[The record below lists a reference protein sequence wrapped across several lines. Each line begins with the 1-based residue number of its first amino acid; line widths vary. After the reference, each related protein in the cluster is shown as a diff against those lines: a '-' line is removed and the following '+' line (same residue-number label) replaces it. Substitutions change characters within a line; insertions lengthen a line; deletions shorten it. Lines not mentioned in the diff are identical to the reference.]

1 MNIEQLERLRKM
13 ISSMRAEVD
22 TDVQGAKGILD
33 AIGTMEEVILQDL
46 KSLVWKRYREAEK
59 VG

>member
-22 TDVQGAKGILD
+22 TDAEGAKGILD
-33 AIGTMEEVILQDL
+33 AIGTLEEVIMQDL
-46 KSLVWKRYREAEK
+46 KSLVWVRYREGE
-59 VG
+59 G